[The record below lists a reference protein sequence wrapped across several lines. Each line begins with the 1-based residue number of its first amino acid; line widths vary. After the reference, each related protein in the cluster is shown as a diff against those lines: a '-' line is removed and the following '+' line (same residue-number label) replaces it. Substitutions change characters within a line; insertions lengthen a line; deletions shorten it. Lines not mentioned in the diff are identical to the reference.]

1 MTNIIYKSYS
11 STNNSFDENER
22 SVVSFISTISP
33 DRYGEIVM
41 PEGVDTKN
49 YEKNPV
55 VLLNHTSPLPI
66 GKNLWIKKEAT
77 GIKAKTQFADTIV
90 GNDLMKL
97 YKDGFMRAFSIGFI
111 PKVVDTD
118 NEKRIVHKE
127 SELLEYSAVTIP
139 ANQDALMLSYKSVQS
154 MELKEI
160 LEREVKEIQI
170 YEKLEDMKLE
180 FFKALDEHEQKIAK
194 ILEDL
199 NVTSDI
205 QEKLKEFTKISEL
218 EDKFNQ
224 LSETMNQFQLKE
236 KRIVYQR
243 QFEKELLKEALEKI
257 HNQI

>member
-1 MTNIIYKSYS
+1 MNNIKYKSYTT
-11 STNNSFDENER
+11 TNNSFDENER

-55 VLLNHTSPLPI
+55 VLLNHTSPLPV

-77 GIKAKTQFADTIV
+77 GIKAKTQFADTAV

-111 PKVVDTD
+111 PKVIDTD

-139 ANQDALMLSYKSVQS
+139 ANQDALMLSYKAVQS
-154 MELKEI
+154 IELKEI

-170 YEKLEDMKLE
+170 YEKLEAMKQE
-180 FFKALDEHEQKIAK
+180 FFKSLEEHELKVSK

-199 NVTSDI
+199 NPTSDVN
-205 QEKLKEFTKISEL
+205 EKLKEISRIAEL
-218 EDKFNQ
+218 EDKLNQ
-224 LSETMNQFQLKE
+224 LSESMNQFQLKE
-236 KRIVYQR
+236 KRVEYQK
-243 QFEKELLKEALEKI
+243 QFEQKLLKEALDKI
-257 HNQI
+257 NAKI